1 MTRRGSSVD
10 PDVSHRRFLDLAPGL
25 RPLQHGTLFD
35 RIGGQ
40 ATVDRLVDSLYDRFE
55 ADAVI
60 RPFVGRDVANGRNRQ
75 KRILCRMARGTTPVQ
90 RIGLGRAVS
99 AP

>member
-1 MTRRGSSVD
+1 VTQRGSSGD

-25 RPLQHGTLFD
+25 RPLQHGALFD

-60 RPFVGRDVANGRNRQ
+60 RPFFGRDKDGRKAEELSATRRRRPAI
-75 KRILCRMARGTTPVQ
+75 RIYFR
-90 RIGLGRAVS
+90 
-99 AP
+99 